1 MMRKAFSTMMD
12 TKELYLDYFHLP
24 TLHYIAI
31 PWDMWSN
38 LIDDIPLNMRREG
51 INERL
56 LTKADKQKKYLRKVV
71 EAGYLLGKI

>member
-1 MMRKAFSTMMD
+1 MAV
-12 TKELYLDYFHLP
+12 
-24 TLHYIAI
+24 

>member
-1 MMRKAFSTMMD
+1 
-12 TKELYLDYFHLP
+12 
-24 TLHYIAI
+24 
-31 PWDMWSN
+31 MWSN